1 LNQSVW
7 KTAGKAAKGLGVKPD
22 PQYDITLFIIGAPNN
37 AAMAIEPG
45 QGLTIAAG
53 QGDIG
58 LIARIDM
65 IGDNLFEPL

>member
-7 KTAGKAAKGLGVKPD
+7 KAARKAAKRLRVKPD
-22 PQYDITLFIIGAPNN
+22 PQNNIAFFIIGAPNN

-45 QGLTIAAG
+45 QGLTIAAR

-58 LIARIDM
+58 LIAGIDM
-65 IGDNLFEPL
+65 IGNDLFKPL